1 LGELI
6 LVTGATGKQGGG
18 AAKHLLAAGFRVRAL
33 TRDPQRPA
41 AQELAALGA
50 TLAIGDLDDA
60 TSLRRALDGVHGVFT
75 YGVYSAQAAHEA
87 GGGEVAGEVRQ
98 GCLLADLA
106 AEAKIAHLVYGSV
119 GNADRGTG
127 VPHFDT
133 KAAVERHIAKLRI
146 PATILRPVFFMQNW
160 ERQRASILKTGV
172 LAQPLKP
179 TTQHKQI
186 AVEDIGAF
194 AARVFAA
201 PERWIGQAV
210 DLAGDAL
217 TMEETAATMSRVAG
231 RPVRYVQMPWADF
244 SARAGTETTAMF
256 RFFDDTGFVADPG
269 LLHAEVSAALTL
281 DAYLRQAGWG
291 RANGG

>member
-1 LGELI
+1 MRERI

-18 AAKHLLAAGFRVRAL
+18 AVRRLLADGFRVRAV
-33 TRDPQRPA
+33 TREAARPA

-50 TLAIGDLDDA
+50 ELAIGDLDDA
-60 TSLRRALDGVHGVFT
+60 ASLRRALDGVEGVFT

-106 AEAKIAHLVYGSV
+106 AEAKIAHFVYGSV
-119 GNADRGTG
+119 GNADRQTG

-133 KAAVERHIAKLRI
+133 KGAVERHITKIGI

-160 ERQRASILKTGV
+160 DRQRARILETGV
-172 LAQPLKP
+172 LAQPLRP
-179 TTQHKQI
+179 TTRHKQI

-194 AARVFAA
+194 AGRVFAS
-201 PERWIGQAV
+201 PERWIGHAV

-217 TMEETAATMSRVAG
+217 TMEETAAAMSRVSG
-231 RPVRYVQMPWADF
+231 RAVRYVQTPWEEFA
-244 SARAGTETTAMF
+244 ARTGAETTAMF
-256 RFFDDTGFVADPG
+256 RFFDTIGFVADPAVLYG
-269 LLHAEVSAALTL
+269 EVPGALTL
-281 DAYLRQAGWG
+281 EAYLRQSGWG
-291 RANGG
+291 G